1 MLVAGDKPTAQDRR
15 RGGDDRRQQVRK
27 VPVEQRKP
35 QPAQQSGRRKVKTQA
50 GAQRYG
56 VAVGQ
61 YIPEKASG
69 AVARGQQGE
78 RTKAAQDLL
87 IKAGFL
93 DESSGANKGRDG
105 KFGPKTEAAVKAFQK
120 QHGLEQTGQLDARTM
135 SALQDAAPGGD
146 PPGGKVK
153 RTVPTAKDS
162 DTGPAKAPGEPK
174 PDGTQ
179 TTADTI
185 VAKRMEHYGLEPR
198 NPRLGAGKLL
208 EDEVPAESPDGAKIV
223 DFNAAGVAIYSD
235 GSVYDGNGWQ
245 PGKPAKRKGESK
257 SLITT
262 EELAA
267 ARRLAG
273 LVQ

>member
-1 MLVAGDKPTAQDRR
+1 M
-15 RGGDDRRQQVRK
+15 
-27 VPVEQRKP
+27 PVERREQ
-35 QPAQQSGRRKVKTQA
+35 QPAQSGRRKVKTQA

-56 VAVGQ
+56 VAIGQ
-61 YIPEKASG
+61 YIPEKATG
-69 AVARGQQGE
+69 AVGRGQQGE

-93 DESSGANKGRDG
+93 DEASGSNKGRDG

-120 QHGLEQTGQLDARTM
+120 QHGLPQSGQLDAATM
-135 SALQDAAPGGD
+135 TALQDAAPGGD

-179 TTADTI
+179 ATAATI
-185 VAKRMEHYGLEPR
+185 VAKRMEHYKLEPR
-198 NPRLGAGKLL
+198 NPRPGAAKLM

-223 DFNAAGVAIYSD
+223 DFNSAGVAIYSD
-235 GSVYDGNGWQ
+235 GSVLDGNGWQ
-245 PGKPAKRKGESK
+245 PGKPAKRREGKALLTES
-257 SLITT
+257 
-262 EELAA
+262 ELLA
-267 ARRLAG
+267 ARRLA
-273 LVQ
+273 LLRQ